1 MPSIDQSKILII
13 SANGFEQSELMVPLE
28 KLKQAGATV
37 HVATP
42 DGQPVKGWKDKN
54 WGESVNADLKI
65 ADARVDQYDALVIPG
80 GQMNPDILRTEQ
92 DAVSLV
98 RKFADSG
105 KVIAAICHGPWM
117 LIEAGVI
124 KGREATSYNSIRT
137 DMMNAGARWRDAEV
151 ATDEGIITSRSP
163 KDLEAFVAKIIEEI
177 GEGRHDRRAA

>member
-65 ADARVDQYDALVIPG
+65 ADARIDQYDALVIPG

>member
-28 KLKQAGATV
+28 KLKSAVQLCTSRRPISRSRAGRTRTGATESRQCRSQDRRCRV
-37 HVATP
+37 STSMTLSSFPAADEPGHSAH
-42 DGQPVKGWKDKN
+42 
-54 WGESVNADLKI
+54 GE
-65 ADARVDQYDALVIPG
+65 
-80 GQMNPDILRTEQ
+80 

-124 KGREATSYNSIRT
+124 KGRQATSYNSIRT
-137 DMMNAGARWRDAEV
+137 DMMNAGARWSDVEV
-151 ATDEGIITSRSP
+151 ANDEGIITSRSP
-163 KDLEAFVAKIIEEI
+163 KDLEAFVSKIIEEI
-177 GEGRHDRRAA
+177 GEGRHERRAA

>member
-1 MPSIDQSKILII
+1 MPSINNAKILII

-37 HVATP
+37 HVASP
-42 DGQPVKGWKDKN
+42 DGQPIKGWKDKN
-54 WGESVNADLKI
+54 WGDSVNADLTI

-92 DAVSLV
+92 NAVSLV

-117 LIEAGVI
+117 LVEAGII
-124 KGREATSYNSIRT
+124 KGREATSYHSIRT
-137 DMMNAGARWRDAEV
+137 DMVNAGARWSDVEV

>member
-80 GQMNPDILRTEQ
+80 GQMNPDILRTDE

-124 KGREATSYNSIRT
+124 KDREATSYNSIRT

-163 KDLEAFVAKIIEEI
+163 KDLEAFVAKIIEEV

>member
-1 MPSIDQSKILII
+1 MPSIDQAKILII

-28 KLKQAGATV
+28 KLKQAAPPCMSPPRTASRSRAGRTRTGAT
-37 HVATP
+37 ASMP
-42 DGQPVKGWKDKN
+42 ISRFLMP
-54 WGESVNADLKI
+54 
-65 ADARVDQYDALVIPG
+65 VDQYDALVIPG
-80 GQMNPDILRTEQ
+80 GQMNPDILRTDE

-117 LIEAGVI
+117 LVEAGVI
-124 KGREATSYNSIRT
+124 KGREATSYNSIKT
-137 DMMNAGARWRDAEV
+137 DMVNAGARWSDVEV

-163 KDLEAFVAKIIEEI
+163 KDLEAFVAKIIEEV